1 MKDQHKQSDSLTAS
15 RRSPTSRKA
24 LPRLTLRGTRSR
36 EGAPA
41 LSEILAESKHFLAG
55 TKRDLANR
63 MMRQRVGRKP
73 FGLNADAGEI
83 TDEIPEEHY
92 RLDLHPAYLELLAR
106 MEEVGSPEIGGVPY
120 FRSHQGLAGDT
131 TRIGERDCI
140 SFSNYNYLGLSG
152 HPALKAAVAAAID
165 RYGTSVSAS
174 RLAGG
179 ERPIHAE
186 LERALTQA
194 LDTEACVAFVSGYG
208 TNVTTIAHL
217 FGPRDLILH
226 DALAHNSI
234 QIGALLSGARRI
246 AFRHN
251 DWRRVDDLLRRH
263 RRDFERVVVI
273 LEGIYSMDG
282 DFPDL
287 PRFVELRQRHKI
299 LLMVDEAHSFGVMGT
314 HGYGLREHFG
324 LAGSDVDIWMGTLSK
339 SLASCGGYIAG
350 CGALVLNLKFNA
362 PGFVFSVGLPPGNA
376 AAALAALRYRPSAA
390 PSDPLIKRSPSVA
403 RSDEIFPLGRRLCD
417 ATQELY
423 NAINTQG
430 DAPPEVRFATDSL
443 VGGDGFEPSVPRNR
457 LGPRSPSG
465 PRVCTSALT
474 SGSVPRSARWRCMP
488 TKTHHFS

>member
-1 MKDQHKQSDSLTAS
+1 
-15 RRSPTSRKA
+15 
-24 LPRLTLRGTRSR
+24 
-36 EGAPA
+36 

-287 PRFVELRQRHKI
+287 PRFVELRPRHKI

-314 HGYGLREHFG
+314 HGYGLREHFR

-376 AAALAALRYRPSAA
+376 AAALAALRVMAA
-390 PSDPLIKRSPSVA
+390 EPERVAELHQRGALFLQLARERGLPTGSSKGISIVPLIVGDTKRCV
-403 RSDEIFPLGRRLCD
+403 
-417 ATQELY
+417 
-423 NAINTQG
+423 
-430 DAPPEVRFATDSL
+430 
-443 VGGDGFEPSVPRNR
+443 
-457 LGPRSPSG
+457 
-465 PRVCTSALT
+465 ALT
-474 SGSVPRSARWRCMP
+474 NALFARGIDVQPIVYPGVKERAVRLRFFINRTHSVDQIRRAMVIIDEEWRRISGDLV
-488 TKTHHFS
+488 

>member
-1 MKDQHKQSDSLTAS
+1 MSRESSLRAACGEIVTGEGDPTPIGFDVFDGQ
-15 RRSPTSRKA
+15 PTS
-24 LPRLTLRGTRSR
+24 
-36 EGAPA
+36 
-41 LSEILAESKHFLAG
+41 
-55 TKRDLANR
+55 
-63 MMRQRVGRKP
+63 

-376 AAALAALRYRPSAA
+376 AAALAALRVMAA
-390 PSDPLIKRSPSVA
+390 EPVRVAELHQRGALFLQLARERGLPTGSSKGISIVPLIVGDTKRCV
-403 RSDEIFPLGRRLCD
+403 
-417 ATQELY
+417 
-423 NAINTQG
+423 
-430 DAPPEVRFATDSL
+430 
-443 VGGDGFEPSVPRNR
+443 
-457 LGPRSPSG
+457 
-465 PRVCTSALT
+465 ALT
-474 SGSVPRSARWRCMP
+474 NALFARGIDVQPIVYPGVKERAVRLRFFINRTHSVDQIRRAMAIIDEEWRRISGDLV
-488 TKTHHFS
+488 

>member
-1 MKDQHKQSDSLTAS
+1 M
-15 RRSPTSRKA
+15 
-24 LPRLTLRGTRSR
+24 
-36 EGAPA
+36 
-41 LSEILAESKHFLAG
+41 
-55 TKRDLANR
+55 
-63 MMRQRVGRKP
+63 
-73 FGLNADAGEI
+73 
-83 TDEIPEEHY
+83 
-92 RLDLHPAYLELLAR
+92 
-106 MEEVGSPEIGGVPY
+106 
-120 FRSHQGLAGDT
+120 
-131 TRIGERDCI
+131 
-140 SFSNYNYLGLSG
+140 
-152 HPALKAAVAAAID
+152 AAAID

-376 AAALAALRYRPSAA
+376 AAALAALRVMAA
-390 PSDPLIKRSPSVA
+390 EPERVAELHQRGALFLQLARQRGLPTGSSKGISIVPLIVGDTKRCV
-403 RSDEIFPLGRRLCD
+403 
-417 ATQELY
+417 
-423 NAINTQG
+423 
-430 DAPPEVRFATDSL
+430 
-443 VGGDGFEPSVPRNR
+443 
-457 LGPRSPSG
+457 
-465 PRVCTSALT
+465 ALT
-474 SGSVPRSARWRCMP
+474 NALFARGIDVQPIVYPGVKERAVRLRFFINRTHSVDQIRRAMTIIDEEWRRISGDLV
-488 TKTHHFS
+488 

>member
-1 MKDQHKQSDSLTAS
+1 
-15 RRSPTSRKA
+15 
-24 LPRLTLRGTRSR
+24 
-36 EGAPA
+36 

-140 SFSNYNYLGLSG
+140 SFSNYNHLGLSG

-194 LDTEACVAFVSGYG
+194 LDSEACVAFVSGYG

-234 QIGALLSGARRI
+234 QIGALLSGARRV

-273 LEGIYSMDG
+273 LEGLYSMDG

-314 HGYGLREHFG
+314 RGYGLREHFG

-339 SLASCGGYIAG
+339 SLASCGGYMAG

-376 AAALAALRYRPSAA
+376 AAALAALRVMAA
-390 PSDPLIKRSPSVA
+390 EPERVAELHQRGALFLQLARERRLPTGSSKGISIVPLIVGDTKRCV
-403 RSDEIFPLGRRLCD
+403 
-417 ATQELY
+417 
-423 NAINTQG
+423 
-430 DAPPEVRFATDSL
+430 
-443 VGGDGFEPSVPRNR
+443 
-457 LGPRSPSG
+457 
-465 PRVCTSALT
+465 ALT
-474 SGSVPRSARWRCMP
+474 NALFARGIDVQPIVYPGVKERAVRLRFFINRTHSVDQIRRAMAIIDEEWRRISGDLV
-488 TKTHHFS
+488 

>member
-1 MKDQHKQSDSLTAS
+1 
-15 RRSPTSRKA
+15 
-24 LPRLTLRGTRSR
+24 
-36 EGAPA
+36 

-287 PRFVELRQRHKI
+287 PRFVELRPRHKI

-376 AAALAALRYRPSAA
+376 AAALAALRVMAA
-390 PSDPLIKRSPSVA
+390 EPERVAELHQRGALFLQLARERGLPTGSSKGISIVPLIVGDTKRCV
-403 RSDEIFPLGRRLCD
+403 
-417 ATQELY
+417 
-423 NAINTQG
+423 
-430 DAPPEVRFATDSL
+430 
-443 VGGDGFEPSVPRNR
+443 
-457 LGPRSPSG
+457 
-465 PRVCTSALT
+465 ALT
-474 SGSVPRSARWRCMP
+474 NALFARGIDVQPIVYPGVKERAVRLRFFINRTHSVDQIRRAMVIIDEEWRRISGDLV
-488 TKTHHFS
+488 

>member
-1 MKDQHKQSDSLTAS
+1 MM
-15 RRSPTSRKA
+15 
-24 LPRLTLRGTRSR
+24 
-36 EGAPA
+36 
-41 LSEILAESKHFLAG
+41 AESKHFLG
-55 TKRDLANR
+55 ETKRKLANR
-63 MMRQRVGRKP
+63 MMRHRVGHAP
-73 FGLNADAGEI
+73 FALSPADGASGE
-83 TDEIPEEHY
+83 EIPESYY

-106 MEEVGSPEIGGVPY
+106 MEEADAPEIGGVPY
-120 FRSHQGLAGDT
+120 FRTHQGLARDT
-131 TRIGERDCI
+131 TRIAERDCI

-174 RLAGG
+174 RLVGG
-179 ERPIHAE
+179 ERPIHLE
-186 LERALTQA
+186 LEETLAEA
-194 LDTEACVAFVSGYG
+194 LDSEASLAFVSGYG

-251 DWRRVDDLLRRH
+251 DWQRVEDLLRRH

-314 HGYGLREHFG
+314 HGYGLREYFG
-324 LAGSDVDIWMGTLSK
+324 LAGDDADIWMGTLSK

-350 CGALVLNLKFNA
+350 CRALILNLKFNA

-376 AAALAALRYRPSAA
+376 AAALAAVGVMAA
-390 PSDPLIKRSPSVA
+390 EPERVTELQQRGGLFLELARQRGLPTGSSKGIAIVPLIVGDTKRCV
-403 RSDEIFPLGRRLCD
+403 
-417 ATQELY
+417 
-423 NAINTQG
+423 
-430 DAPPEVRFATDSL
+430 
-443 VGGDGFEPSVPRNR
+443 
-457 LGPRSPSG
+457 
-465 PRVCTSALT
+465 ALT
-474 SGSVPRSARWRCMP
+474 NALFARGIDVQPILYPGVKERAARLRFFINRTHTEDQIRHAIGIIDEEWRRFGEHSG
-488 TKTHHFS
+488 